1 MTQKKTYIS
10 IINAFWDK
18 DTQKTISAPATRVF
32 FYILNRINRTHWGP
46 VFISDYELAKATKA
60 SRRRLPDYRD
70 EIQATGLIEYRTT
83 GQGRN
88 AGIVYQIPEEIA
100 PKGTINSAQRNKLE
114 ELNSV
119 KRSHLN
125 EEIAPKGTINNAQR
139 NSLTP
144 QTPIYNNIK
153 TIKTDDNN
161 NKTHARTRAAV
172 VEPSGDDFI
181 EVVEP
186 EEVKPAAS
194 FLIPQEDKKKIAAK
208 LTADRDKTP
217 AEIME
222 AARKKA
228 GEQGAQILEAFLKDG
243 WAQERAAMSLHVSRE
258 QLEPLAREVIDQ
270 WIGEGTY
277 HDDYKGEFDIK
288 AANVH
293 FINTMRRK
301 IYDQASRPKS
311 RDQKRQELMAASV
324 ANLNRAIRGE
334 GQQRPQTEDPF

>member
-1 MTQKKTYIS
+1 MSKKTTYINL
-10 IINAFWDK
+10 INDFWERYA
-18 DTQKTISAPATRVF
+18 QEPISTPAALV
-32 FYILNRINRTHWGP
+32 YLYLLNLLNRRFWEP
-46 VFISDYELAKATKA
+46 VFISDHDLAKGAGVSRRNIKIYKAEIAAAELLKISPQGVGRSAGTCYELTAQKC
-60 SRRRLPDYRD
+60 
-70 EIQATGLIEYRTT
+70 
-83 GQGRN
+83 
-88 AGIVYQIPEEIA
+88 
-100 PKGTINSAQRNKLE
+100 TINGAKMHQLDTQNGAKKSQLKKETAQKC
-114 ELNSV
+114 
-119 KRSHLN
+119 
-125 EEIAPKGTINNAQR
+125 TINGAKMHQ
-139 NSLTP
+139 LDTP
-144 QTPIYNNIK
+144 TPIYNNIK

-194 FLIPQEDKKKIAAK
+194 FLISQEDKKKIAAK

-228 GEQGAQILEAFLKDG
+228 GEQGAQILEAFLKDD